1 MNKRVVFALER
12 LKEDIRE
19 LESLDAS
26 FWNKS
31 LGTKHLKTLAK
42 TIKNDAD
49 NLAESIRNI

>member
-1 MNKRVVFALER
+1 MNKRVAFALER

-31 LGTKHLKTLAK
+31 LGVNHLKTLAK